1 MMPVNVLVEG
11 PTDEPVARKLLEHVG
26 LEVGT
31 IYGRKGKAYLLE
43 RVPIYNQAAHFTPW
57 FVLVD
62 LDMDEQCPSQ
72 AIQHWLSHPASCMRF
87 RVAVRSVEAWL
98 MADRESMASFL
109 AVSTS
114 KIPQQPDLE
123 PNPKQTLI
131 NIARTSRSKSIR
143 EDLVPRQGSGAKVG
157 PLYLTR
163 LTDFTTQQWEPAKGA
178 MHSQSLRR
186 CIHALSTLNGY
197 NIE

>member
-1 MMPVNVLVEG
+1 MIPVNVLVEG
-11 PTDEPVARKLLEHVG
+11 PTDEPVAKKLLEYVG

-31 IYGRKGKAYLLE
+31 IYGRKGKAHLLE
-43 RVPIYNQAAHFTPW
+43 RLPIYNKAAYFAPW

-62 LDMDEQCPSQ
+62 LDTDEQCPSQ
-72 AIQHWLSHPASCMRF
+72 AVLRWLSHPANGMRF

-98 MADRESMASFL
+98 MADRESIASFL

-114 KIPQQPDLE
+114 KIPQHPDLAS
-123 PNPKQTLI
+123 NPKQTLI

-157 PLYLTR
+157 PLYLAR
-163 LTDFTTQQWEPAKGA
+163 LTDFTIHQWEPSEGEK
-178 MHSQSLRR
+178 HSQSLRR
-186 CIHALSTLNGY
+186 CIRALSTLKAL
-197 NIE
+197 EMK

>member
-1 MMPVNVLVEG
+1 MTPVNVLVEG
-11 PTDEPVARKLLEHVG
+11 PTDEPVAKKLLGHVG

-31 IYGRKGKAYLLE
+31 IYGRKGKAHLLE
-43 RVPIYNQAAHFTPW
+43 RAPIYNKAAHFTPW

-62 LDMDEQCPSQ
+62 LDMDEPCPSQ
-72 AIQHWLSHPASCMRF
+72 AVLRWLSHPADGMRF

-98 MADRESMASFL
+98 MADRESVASFL
-109 AVSTS
+109 AVSPS
-114 KIPQQPDLE
+114 KIPQHPDLDS
-123 PNPKQTLI
+123 NPKQTLI

-163 LTDFTTQQWEPAKGA
+163 LTDFTTYQWEPSEGEK
-178 MHSQSLRR
+178 HSQSLRR
-186 CIHALSTLNGY
+186 CISALSTLNTLD
-197 NIE
+197 I